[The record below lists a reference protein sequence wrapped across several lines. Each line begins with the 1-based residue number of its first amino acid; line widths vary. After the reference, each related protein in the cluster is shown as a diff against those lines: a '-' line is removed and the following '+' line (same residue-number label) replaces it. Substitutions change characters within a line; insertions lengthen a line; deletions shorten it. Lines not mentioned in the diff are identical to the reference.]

1 MREPLPLSLLNQS
14 TTYVTNLQRI
24 YLPQKRTVRLISKAD
39 YRAPSK
45 PVFTKTKI
53 LDIFSIYSLQ
63 VSSFMYL
70 TILTIYYHSRFAKFF
85 KLAEFP
91 LVLKS
96 RGPGT
101 SRSMKLGV
109 LFAFQG
115 SPDYYR
121 TFFFFSEVL
130 CLFSKRLSYVVCSHN
145 YIFGRLTKLVL
156 LYKTHFSH
164 FYFYILVILSL
175 FYGYF
180 PVGWACP

>member
-70 TILTIYYHSRFAKFF
+70 TMTIYYHSRFAKFF

-109 LFAFQG
+109 LSAFQG

-121 TFFFFSEVL
+121 TFF
-130 CLFSKRLSYVVCSHN
+130 
-145 YIFGRLTKLVL
+145 
-156 LYKTHFSH
+156 
-164 FYFYILVILSL
+164 SL
-175 FYGYF
+175 FFQRFFVYF
-180 PVGWACP
+180 LKDCPMSFVLIITLLITD